1 MTWLVI
7 INLKMAEMA
16 SEILI
21 CHNRWIN
28 ISLHFTIY
36 EKESGKG
43 PRKAFVF
50 LFLSLFGEKDM

>member
-1 MTWLVI
+1 
-7 INLKMAEMA
+7 MAEMA